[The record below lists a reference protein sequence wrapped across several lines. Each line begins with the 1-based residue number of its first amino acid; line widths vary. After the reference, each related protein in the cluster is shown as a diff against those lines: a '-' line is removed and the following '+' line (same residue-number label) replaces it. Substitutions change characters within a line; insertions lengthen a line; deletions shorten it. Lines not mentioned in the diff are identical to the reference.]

1 VLVHRLGLLG
11 DIFANALSRKLSE
24 AAVLESKAL
33 ASTIFTSL
41 HGHVAAVD
49 RDGVIIAVN
58 ESWTRFAREKE
69 AIPPACPS
77 ARATSRSCGPRSALA
92 TRTRAGRSRP
102 SRPCWKGERAA
113 VLEYACPSATPR
125 AGSRW
130 RWSRSGGPKAG
141 PSSPTSTSRSAE
153 RAEEEARRQRE
164 ELAHALR
171 VTTMG
176 ELAGS
181 LAHEINQ
188 PLAVIVTSAQAAQ
201 RLLDGDA
208 RTAPSFAAR

>member
-1 VLVHRLGLLG
+1 
-11 DIFANALSRKLSE
+11 
-24 AAVLESKAL
+24 VLESKAL

-41 HGHVAAVD
+41 YGHVAAVD

-58 ESWTRFAREKE
+58 ESWTRFARENGGD
-69 AIPPACPS
+69 P
-77 ARATSRSCGPRSALA
+77 ARASVGTSYLQILAGRESAVADLDA
-92 TRTRAGRSRP
+92 RRALEAVEAVLGAESVKLCSSTRAHQA
-102 SRPCWKGERAA
+102 KA
-113 VLEYACPSATPR
+113 R

-130 RWSRSGGPKAG
+130 RWSRSGGPKAV
-141 PSSPTSTSRSAE
+141 PSSLTSTSRCAGG
-153 RAEEEARRQRE
+153 RRKRPGRQRD

-201 RLLDGDA
+201 RLLDGDL
-208 RTAPSFAAR
+208 RTVPSFAAR